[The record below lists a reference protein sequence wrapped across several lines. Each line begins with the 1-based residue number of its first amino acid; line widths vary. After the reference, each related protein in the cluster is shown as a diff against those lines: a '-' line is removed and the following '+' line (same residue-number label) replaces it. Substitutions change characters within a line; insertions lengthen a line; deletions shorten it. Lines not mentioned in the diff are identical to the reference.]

1 MWAIMMWWYQLAKK
15 KKNLYVYSGNMIES
29 SKELNMSPISILAEK
44 HA

>member
-1 MWAIMMWWYQLAKK
+1 MGNYDVMISIGKK